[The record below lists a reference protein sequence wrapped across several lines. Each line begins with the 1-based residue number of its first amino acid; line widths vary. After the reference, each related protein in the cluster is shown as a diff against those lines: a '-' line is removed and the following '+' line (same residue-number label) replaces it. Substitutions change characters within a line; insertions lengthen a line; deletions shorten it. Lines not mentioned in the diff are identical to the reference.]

1 MLVRHILDK
10 KGKNIVTVRP
20 GKSIQNASRLM
31 AKHDVGAMVISSDG
45 RSPEGIISE
54 RDIVR
59 GVGRQGPDFLR
70 QRVGDICVHKVM
82 TCKPGDDVYR
92 VMQAMNKRGF
102 RHMPVATNDVLI
114 GMISIVDILREQ
126 MAKKELA

>member
-10 KGKNIVTVRP
+10 KGKNIITVRP

-31 AKHDVGAMVISSDG
+31 AKYNVGAMVISSDG
-45 RSPEGIISE
+45 RTPEGIITE
-54 RDIVR
+54 RDVVR
-59 GVGRQGPDFLR
+59 GVAKHGPDFLR
-70 QRVGDICVHKVM
+70 QHVGDICVHKVT

-102 RHMPVATNDVLI
+102 RHMPVASSGVLV